1 MIIDDERYT
10 SSEDI
15 ASKINEYF
23 ANISGLFDCREGL
36 ETDISHLE
44 NFIHNKVPDDVH
56 FKIPNITPVQVSTI
70 INAFDSSKAMS
81 LDGNWTID
89 IKVNMFCII
98 AQHC

>member
-15 ASKINEYF
+15 ASKLNEYF
-23 ANISGLFDCREGL
+23 ANISVLFDYDCREGQ

-56 FKIPNITPVQVSTI
+56 FKIPNITLVQVLRKPI
-70 INAFDSSKAMS
+70 R
-81 LDGNWTID
+81 D
-89 IKVNMFCII
+89 IVFCVRMF
-98 AQHC
+98 